1 MPRPRPIKKYF
12 FTQQQDHNKLE
23 TGVHALMVV
32 RYWRKIT
39 VAVFIRQKPPV
50 CTLITAVMHGPTEVI
65 QSRHGVGRAKTALC

>member
-1 MPRPRPIKKYF
+1 MPRLIKKYF

-23 TGVHALMVV
+23 TGVLALMVV

-50 CTLITAVMHGPTEVI
+50 CALTAVMV
-65 QSRHGVGRAKTALC
+65 QRKLFRAGTGSAEPKQPCAS